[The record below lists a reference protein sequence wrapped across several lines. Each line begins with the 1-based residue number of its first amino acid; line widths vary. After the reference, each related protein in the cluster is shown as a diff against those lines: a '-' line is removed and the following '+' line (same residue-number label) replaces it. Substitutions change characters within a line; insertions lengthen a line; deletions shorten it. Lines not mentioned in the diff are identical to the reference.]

1 MINIIT
7 VDCYSFVLICVHL
20 LTVECI
26 IPLLY
31 TISGIN
37 RKVSSNQIEALNY
50 FLRALCRLIIMS
62 LNRLY
67 RARIRLLI
75 NDVQIEWFCHVGMV
89 LATRARGAI

>member
-7 VDCYSFVLICVHL
+7 VNCYSFVLISVHL
-20 LTVECI
+20 LTLARI

-37 RKVSSNQIEALNY
+37 RKVSSNQIGTINY
-50 FLRALCRLIIMS
+50 FLRALCRLIIMF
-62 LNRLY
+62 LNRPY

-75 NDVQIEWFCHVGMV
+75 ND
-89 LATRARGAI
+89 A